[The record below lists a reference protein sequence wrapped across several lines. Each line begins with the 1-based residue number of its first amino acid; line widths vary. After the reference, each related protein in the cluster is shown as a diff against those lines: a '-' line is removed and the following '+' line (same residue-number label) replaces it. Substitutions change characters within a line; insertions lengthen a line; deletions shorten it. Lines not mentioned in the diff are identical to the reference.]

1 VRAAAKN
8 HAFTSVVTGPE
19 QYDDFLAAVARG
31 GTTLAERRRL
41 AARAFERTAAYDT
54 AIAWWMARHAELH
67 VATGQPAT
75 PNAGGQD
82 ASDEPPLP
90 MRLTLDLERRL
101 FQIRLLSRYPD
112 LGAADPITREQL
124 EAIVSPISS
133 GDLAERAAAFLGRLH
148 GECFGDGGA
157 IRGDLAWPVQ
167 R

>member
-1 VRAAAKN
+1 MVPT
-8 HAFTSVVTGPE
+8 HH
-19 QYDDFLAAVARG
+19 DDLEPLLAA
-31 GTTLAERRRL
+31 EL
-41 AARAFERTAAYDT
+41 AALDRRIRSARARET
-54 AIAWWMARHAELH
+54 HGQLH
-67 VATGQPAT
+67 GY
-75 PNAGGQD
+75 
-82 ASDEPPLP
+82 S
-90 MRLTLDLERRL
+90 RLLDLERLL